1 MVFPPGYR
9 LRARTGI
16 EFVGYGR
23 LRVADWAA
31 DRDKLDGGRRPTGEG
46 GRVGR
51 KGKAGALK
59 ANHAV
64 SKQGRGRGNS
74 LQAPPFMQYTQF
86 GL

>member
-9 LRARTGI
+9 LRTGI

-31 DRDKLDGGRRPTGEG
+31 DRDKVDGGGRRSTGEG

-51 KGKAGALK
+51 KGKAEASAFK

-64 SKQGRGRGNS
+64 SKPGRGRGNS
-74 LQAPPFMQYTQF
+74 LQAPPFMQ
-86 GL
+86 